1 MEMAMNSSKT
11 LFDSAMGG
19 DRRALAKLLTIAEE
33 GGSTGSYDKKP
44 SWVLGITGPPG
55 AGKSTLIDRLASNWS
70 EKGESIA
77 ILAVDPSSP
86 VSGGAL
92 LGDRARMV
100 FSDHSKIYF
109 RSVSSRGSSGGISNG
124 VRRMVEV
131 LQSLGWDR
139 ILIETVGAGQGEF
152 AIASV
157 ADRVML
163 VEGPDRGDII
173 EAEKAGILEIAD
185 IIACNKSD
193 LPGSQE
199 SANSIKEG
207 LSFSQGAPEVVSV
220 SALKGSGLDDLMER
234 LDQITPN
241 PDRLLMRSAILL
253 DSILADRMRR
263 RPSYEGAMQAIASR
277 TIKPDEA
284 ADMVEFD
291 DGRV

>member
-1 MEMAMNSSKT
+1 MVMNHNET
-11 LFDSAMGG
+11 LFDSAIEG

-33 GGSTGSYDKKP
+33 GGSLRPYEKKS
-44 SWVLGITGPPG
+44 SWILGITGPPG

-70 EKGESIA
+70 DKGDTVA
-77 ILAVDPSSP
+77 VLAVDPSSP

-100 FSDHSKIYF
+100 FSDPSKVYF
-109 RSVSSRGSSGGISNG
+109 RSVSSRGSSGGISGG

-131 LQSLGWDR
+131 LEGLGWDR

-173 EAEKAGILEIAD
+173 QAEKAGILEIAD

-199 SANSIKEG
+199 SVNSIKEG
-207 LSFSQGAPEVVSV
+207 LSLSEGAPDVLVV
-220 SALKGSGLDDLMER
+220 SALKGSGLGDLIER
-234 LDQITPN
+234 LDQIVPN
-241 PDRLLMRSAILL
+241 PNRMMMRSAILL
-253 DSILADRMRR
+253 DSILVERMRS
-263 RPSYEGAMQAIASR
+263 RPSYENAIQSMASKA
-277 TIKPDEA
+277 IKPDEA
-284 ADMVEFD
+284 ADMVEFE
-291 DGRV
+291 DGRL

>member
-1 MEMAMNSSKT
+1 MAMNSSEP
-11 LFDSAMGG
+11 LFDAALDG

-33 GGSTGSYDKKP
+33 GGPVHAYDRKP
-44 SWVLGITGPPG
+44 SWILGITGPPG
-55 AGKSTLIDRLASNWS
+55 AGKSTLIDRLASSWS
-70 EKGESIA
+70 EKGETIA

-100 FSDHSKIYF
+100 FSDPSKIYF

-163 VEGPDRGDII
+163 VEGPDRGDILQ
-173 EAEKAGILEIAD
+173 AEKAGILEIAD

-199 SANSIKEG
+199 SVNSIKEG
-207 LSFSQGAPEVVSV
+207 LSLSEGAPEVISV
-220 SALKGSGLDDLMER
+220 SALKGSGLNDLMES

-241 PDRLLMRSAILL
+241 PDRLLMRSSMLL

-263 RPSYEGAMQAIASR
+263 RPVYEDAMQALASR
-277 TIKPDEA
+277 AIGPDEA
-284 ADMVEFD
+284 ADMVEFGN
-291 DGRV
+291 GRV

>member
-1 MEMAMNSSKT
+1 MAMKSSEP
-11 LFDSAMGG
+11 LFDAASNG

-33 GGSTGSYDKKP
+33 GGPLHAYDRKS
-44 SWVLGITGPPG
+44 SWILGITGPPG
-55 AGKSTLIDRLASNWS
+55 AGKSTLIDRLASSWS
-70 EKGESIA
+70 DKGEKIA

-100 FSDHSKIYF
+100 FSDPSKIYF

-163 VEGPDRGDII
+163 VEGPDRGDILQ
-173 EAEKAGILEIAD
+173 AEKAGILEIAD

-199 SANSIKEG
+199 SVNSIKEG
-207 LSFSQGAPEVVSV
+207 LSLSEGAPEVISV
-220 SALKGSGLDDLMER
+220 SALKGSGLDDLMES

-241 PDRLLMRSAILL
+241 PDRLLMRSSMLL

-263 RPSYEGAMQAIASR
+263 RPVYEDAMQALASR
-277 TIKPDEA
+277 AIGPDEA
-284 ADMVEFD
+284 ADMVEFGN
-291 DGRV
+291 GRV

>member
-1 MEMAMNSSKT
+1 MAMNSSEP
-11 LFDSAMGG
+11 LFDAALDG

-33 GGSTGSYDKKP
+33 GGPVHAYDRKP
-44 SWVLGITGPPG
+44 SWILGITGPPG
-55 AGKSTLIDRLASNWS
+55 AGKSTLIDRLASSWS
-70 EKGESIA
+70 EKGETIA

-100 FSDHSKIYF
+100 FSDPSKIYF

-163 VEGPDRGDII
+163 VEGPDRGDILQ
-173 EAEKAGILEIAD
+173 AEKAGILEIAD

-199 SANSIKEG
+199 SVNSIKEG
-207 LSFSQGAPEVVSV
+207 LSLSEGAPEVISV
-220 SALKGSGLDDLMER
+220 SALKGSGLDDLMES

-241 PDRLLMRSAILL
+241 PDRLLMRSSMLL

-263 RPSYEGAMQAIASR
+263 RPVYEDAMQALASR
-277 TIKPDEA
+277 AIGPDEA
-284 ADMVEFD
+284 ADMVEFGN
-291 DGRV
+291 GRI

>member
-1 MEMAMNSSKT
+1 MAMNSSEP
-11 LFDSAMGG
+11 LFDAALDG

-33 GGSTGSYDKKP
+33 GGPVHAYDRKT
-44 SWVLGITGPPG
+44 SWILGITGPPG
-55 AGKSTLIDRLASNWS
+55 AGKSTLIDRLASSWS
-70 EKGESIA
+70 DKGEKIA

-100 FSDHSKIYF
+100 FSDPSKIYF

-163 VEGPDRGDII
+163 VEGPDRGDILQ
-173 EAEKAGILEIAD
+173 AEKAGILEIAD

-199 SANSIKEG
+199 SVNSIKEG
-207 LSFSQGAPEVVSV
+207 LSLSEGAPEVISV
-220 SALKGSGLDDLMER
+220 SALKGSGLDDLMES

-241 PDRLLMRSAILL
+241 PDRLLMRSSMLL

-263 RPSYEGAMQAIASR
+263 RPAYEDAMQALASR
-277 TIKPDEA
+277 AIGPDEA
-284 ADMVEFD
+284 ADMVEFGN
-291 DGRV
+291 GRV

>member
-1 MEMAMNSSKT
+1 MAMNSSEP
-11 LFDSAMGG
+11 LFDAALDG

-33 GGSTGSYDKKP
+33 GGPVHAYDRKP
-44 SWVLGITGPPG
+44 SWILGITGPPG
-55 AGKSTLIDRLASNWS
+55 AGKSTLIDRLASSWS
-70 EKGESIA
+70 EKGETIA

-100 FSDHSKIYF
+100 FSDPSKIYF

-163 VEGPDRGDII
+163 VEGPDRGDILQ
-173 EAEKAGILEIAD
+173 AEKAGILEIAD

-199 SANSIKEG
+199 SVNSIKEG
-207 LSFSQGAPEVVSV
+207 LSLSEGAPEVISV
-220 SALKGSGLDDLMER
+220 SALKGSGLDGLMES

-241 PDRLLMRSAILL
+241 PDRLLMRSSMLL

-263 RPSYEGAMQAIASR
+263 RPVYEDAMQALASR
-277 TIKPDEA
+277 AIGPDEA
-284 ADMVEFD
+284 ADMVEFGN
-291 DGRV
+291 GRI

>member
-1 MEMAMNSSKT
+1 MAMKSSEP
-11 LFDSAMGG
+11 LFDAASNG

-33 GGSTGSYDKKP
+33 GGPLHAYDRKS
-44 SWVLGITGPPG
+44 SWILGITGPPG
-55 AGKSTLIDRLASNWS
+55 AGKSTLIDRLASSWS
-70 EKGESIA
+70 EKGETIA

-100 FSDHSKIYF
+100 FSDPSKIYF

-163 VEGPDRGDII
+163 VEGPDRGDILQ
-173 EAEKAGILEIAD
+173 AEKAGILEIAD

-199 SANSIKEG
+199 SVNSIKEG
-207 LSFSQGAPEVVSV
+207 LSLSEGAPEVISV
-220 SALKGSGLDDLMER
+220 SALKGSGLDDLMES

-241 PDRLLMRSAILL
+241 PDRLLMRSSMLL

-263 RPSYEGAMQAIASR
+263 RPVYEDAMQALASR
-277 TIKPDEA
+277 AIGPDEA
-284 ADMVEFD
+284 ADMVEFGN
-291 DGRV
+291 GRV

>member
-1 MEMAMNSSKT
+1 MAMNSSEP
-11 LFDSAMGG
+11 LFDAALDG

-33 GGSTGSYDKKP
+33 GGPVHAYDRKP
-44 SWVLGITGPPG
+44 SWILGITGPPG
-55 AGKSTLIDRLASNWS
+55 AGKSTLIDRLASSWS
-70 EKGESIA
+70 DKGEKIA

-100 FSDHSKIYF
+100 FSDPSKIYF

-163 VEGPDRGDII
+163 VEGPDRGDILQ
-173 EAEKAGILEIAD
+173 AEKAGILEIAD

-199 SANSIKEG
+199 SVNSIKEG
-207 LSFSQGAPEVVSV
+207 LSLSEGAPEVISV
-220 SALKGSGLDDLMER
+220 SALKGSGLDDLMES

-241 PDRLLMRSAILL
+241 PDRLLMRSSMLL

-263 RPSYEGAMQAIASR
+263 RPVYEDAMQALASR
-277 TIKPDEA
+277 AIGPDEA
-284 ADMVEFD
+284 ADMVEFGN
-291 DGRV
+291 GRV

>member
-1 MEMAMNSSKT
+1 MAMNSSEP
-11 LFDSAMGG
+11 LFDAALDG

-33 GGSTGSYDKKP
+33 GGPVHAYDRKP
-44 SWVLGITGPPG
+44 SWILGITGPPG
-55 AGKSTLIDRLASNWS
+55 AGKSTLIDRLASSWS
-70 EKGESIA
+70 EKGETIA

-100 FSDHSKIYF
+100 FSDPSKIYF

-163 VEGPDRGDII
+163 VEGPDRGDILQ
-173 EAEKAGILEIAD
+173 AEKAGILEIAD

-199 SANSIKEG
+199 SVNSIKEG
-207 LSFSQGAPEVVSV
+207 LSLSEGAPEVISV
-220 SALKGSGLDDLMER
+220 SALKGSGLDDLMES

-241 PDRLLMRSAILL
+241 PDRLLMRSSMLL

-263 RPSYEGAMQAIASR
+263 RPAYEDAMQALASR
-277 TIKPDEA
+277 AIGPDEA
-284 ADMVEFD
+284 ADMVEFGN
-291 DGRV
+291 GRV

>member
-1 MEMAMNSSKT
+1 MAMNSSEP
-11 LFDSAMGG
+11 LFDAALDG

-33 GGSTGSYDKKP
+33 GGPVHAYDRKP
-44 SWVLGITGPPG
+44 SWILGITGPPG
-55 AGKSTLIDRLASNWS
+55 AGKSTLIDRLASSWS
-70 EKGESIA
+70 EKGETIA

-100 FSDHSKIYF
+100 FSDPSKIYF

-163 VEGPDRGDII
+163 VEGPDRGDILQ
-173 EAEKAGILEIAD
+173 AEKAGILEIAD

-199 SANSIKEG
+199 SVNSIKEG
-207 LSFSQGAPEVVSV
+207 LSLSEGAPEVISV
-220 SALKGSGLDDLMER
+220 SALKGSGLDDLMES

-241 PDRLLMRSAILL
+241 PDRLLMRSSILL

-263 RPSYEGAMQAIASR
+263 RPVYEDAMQALASR
-277 TIKPDEA
+277 AIGPDEA
-284 ADMVEFD
+284 ADMVEFGN
-291 DGRV
+291 GRV

>member
-1 MEMAMNSSKT
+1 MAMNSSEP
-11 LFDSAMGG
+11 LFDAALDG

-33 GGSTGSYDKKP
+33 GGPVHAYDRKP
-44 SWVLGITGPPG
+44 SWILGITGPPG
-55 AGKSTLIDRLASNWS
+55 AGKSTLIDRLASSWS
-70 EKGESIA
+70 EKGETIA

-100 FSDHSKIYF
+100 FSDPSKIYF

-163 VEGPDRGDII
+163 VEGPDRGDILQ
-173 EAEKAGILEIAD
+173 AEKAGILEIAD

-199 SANSIKEG
+199 SVNSIKEG
-207 LSFSQGAPEVVSV
+207 LSLSEGAPEVISV
-220 SALKGSGLDDLMER
+220 SALKGSGLDDLMES
-234 LDQITPN
+234 LDRITPN
-241 PDRLLMRSAILL
+241 PDRLLMRSSMLL

-263 RPSYEGAMQAIASR
+263 RPVYEDAMQALASR
-277 TIKPDEA
+277 AIGPDEA
-284 ADMVEFD
+284 ADMVEFGN
-291 DGRV
+291 GRV

>member
-1 MEMAMNSSKT
+1 MAMNSSEL
-11 LFDSAMGG
+11 LFDAALDG

-33 GGSTGSYDKKP
+33 GGPVHAYDRKP
-44 SWVLGITGPPG
+44 SWILGITGPPG
-55 AGKSTLIDRLASNWS
+55 AGKSTLIDRLASSWS
-70 EKGESIA
+70 EKGETIA

-100 FSDHSKIYF
+100 FSDPSKIYF

-163 VEGPDRGDII
+163 VEGPDRGDILQ
-173 EAEKAGILEIAD
+173 AEKAGILEIAD

-199 SANSIKEG
+199 SVNSIKEG
-207 LSFSQGAPEVVSV
+207 LSLSEGAPEVISV
-220 SALKGSGLDDLMER
+220 SALKGSGLDDLMES

-241 PDRLLMRSAILL
+241 PDRLLMRSSMLL

-263 RPSYEGAMQAIASR
+263 RPVYEDAMQALASR
-277 TIKPDEA
+277 AIGPDEA
-284 ADMVEFD
+284 ADMVEFGN
-291 DGRV
+291 GRV

>member
-1 MEMAMNSSKT
+1 MAMNSSEP
-11 LFDSAMGG
+11 LFDAALDG

-33 GGSTGSYDKKP
+33 GGPVHAYDRKP
-44 SWVLGITGPPG
+44 SWILGITGPPG
-55 AGKSTLIDRLASNWS
+55 AGKSTLIDRLASSWS
-70 EKGESIA
+70 DKGETIA

-100 FSDHSKIYF
+100 FSDPSKIYF

-163 VEGPDRGDII
+163 VEGPDRGDILQ
-173 EAEKAGILEIAD
+173 AEKAGILEIAD

-199 SANSIKEG
+199 SVNSIKEG
-207 LSFSQGAPEVVSV
+207 LSLSEGAPEVISV
-220 SALKGSGLDDLMER
+220 SALKGSGLDDLMES

-241 PDRLLMRSAILL
+241 PDRLLMRSSMLL

-263 RPSYEGAMQAIASR
+263 RPAYEDAMQALASR
-277 TIKPDEA
+277 AIGPDEA
-284 ADMVEFD
+284 ADMVEFGN
-291 DGRV
+291 GRV

>member
-1 MEMAMNSSKT
+1 MAINTSEP
-11 LFDSAMGG
+11 LFDAALDG

-33 GGSTGSYDKKP
+33 GGPVHAYDRKP
-44 SWVLGITGPPG
+44 SWILGITGPPG
-55 AGKSTLIDRLASNWS
+55 AGKSTLIDRLASSWS
-70 EKGESIA
+70 EKGETIA

-100 FSDHSKIYF
+100 FSDPSKIYF

-163 VEGPDRGDII
+163 VEGPDRGDILQ
-173 EAEKAGILEIAD
+173 AEKAGILEIAD

-199 SANSIKEG
+199 SVNSIKEG
-207 LSFSQGAPEVVSV
+207 LSLSEGAPEVISV
-220 SALKGSGLDDLMER
+220 SALKGSGLDDLMES

-241 PDRLLMRSAILL
+241 PDRLRMRSSMLL

-263 RPSYEGAMQAIASR
+263 RPIYEDAMQALASR
-277 TIKPDEA
+277 AIGPDEA
-284 ADMVEFD
+284 ADMVEFGN
-291 DGRV
+291 GRV

>member
-1 MEMAMNSSKT
+1 MAMNSSEL
-11 LFDSAMGG
+11 LFDAALDG

-33 GGSTGSYDKKP
+33 GGPVHAYDRKP
-44 SWVLGITGPPG
+44 SWILGITGPPG
-55 AGKSTLIDRLASNWS
+55 AGKSTLIDRLASSWS
-70 EKGESIA
+70 EKGETIA

-100 FSDHSKIYF
+100 FSDPSKIYF

-163 VEGPDRGDII
+163 VEGPDRGDILQ
-173 EAEKAGILEIAD
+173 AEKAGILEIAD

-199 SANSIKEG
+199 SVNSIKEG
-207 LSFSQGAPEVVSV
+207 LSLSEGAPEVISV
-220 SALKGSGLDDLMER
+220 SALKGSGLNDLMES

-241 PDRLLMRSAILL
+241 PDRLLMRSSMLL

-263 RPSYEGAMQAIASR
+263 RPVYEDAMQALASR
-277 TIKPDEA
+277 AIGPDEA
-284 ADMVEFD
+284 ADMVEFGN
-291 DGRV
+291 GRV

>member
-1 MEMAMNSSKT
+1 MAMKSSEP
-11 LFDSAMGG
+11 LFDAASNG

-33 GGSTGSYDKKP
+33 GGPLHAYDRKS
-44 SWVLGITGPPG
+44 SWILGITGPPG
-55 AGKSTLIDRLASNWS
+55 AGKSTLIDRLASSWS
-70 EKGESIA
+70 DKGEKIA

-100 FSDHSKIYF
+100 FSDPSKIYF

-131 LQSLGWDR
+131 LQSLGWNR

-163 VEGPDRGDII
+163 VEGPDRGDILQ
-173 EAEKAGILEIAD
+173 AEKAGILEIAD

-199 SANSIKEG
+199 SVNSIKEG
-207 LSFSQGAPEVVSV
+207 LSLSEGAPEVISV
-220 SALKGSGLDDLMER
+220 SALKGSGLDDLMES

-241 PDRLLMRSAILL
+241 PDRLLMRSSMLL

-263 RPSYEGAMQAIASR
+263 RPAYEDAMQALASR
-277 TIKPDEA
+277 AIGPDEA
-284 ADMVEFD
+284 ADMVEFGN
-291 DGRV
+291 GRV

>member
-1 MEMAMNSSKT
+1 MAMNSPET
-11 LFDSAMGG
+11 LFDSAIGG

-33 GGSTGSYDKKP
+33 GGSLRAYDKKS
-44 SWVLGITGPPG
+44 SWILGVTGPPG

-100 FSDHSKIYF
+100 FSDPSKVSF

-173 EAEKAGILEIAD
+173 QAEKAGILEIAD

-207 LSFSQGAPEVVSV
+207 LSFSEGAPEVISV
-220 SALKGSGLDDLMER
+220 SALKGSGLDDLVDR

-263 RPSYEGAMQAIASR
+263 RPSYEGAMQAMASR
-277 TIKPDEA
+277 TIEPDEA

-291 DGRV
+291 DGRI

>member
-1 MEMAMNSSKT
+1 MAMNSSEP
-11 LFDSAMGG
+11 LFDAALDG

-33 GGSTGSYDKKP
+33 GGPVHAYDRKP
-44 SWVLGITGPPG
+44 SWILGITGPPG
-55 AGKSTLIDRLASNWS
+55 AGKSTLIDRLASSWS
-70 EKGESIA
+70 DKGEKIA

-100 FSDHSKIYF
+100 LSDPSKIYF

-163 VEGPDRGDII
+163 VEGPDRGDILQ
-173 EAEKAGILEIAD
+173 AEKAGILEIAD

-199 SANSIKEG
+199 SVNSIKEG
-207 LSFSQGAPEVVSV
+207 LSLSEGAPEVISV
-220 SALKGSGLDDLMER
+220 SALKGSGLDDLMES

-241 PDRLLMRSAILL
+241 PDRLLMRSSMLL

-263 RPSYEGAMQAIASR
+263 RPVYEDAMQALASR
-277 TIKPDEA
+277 AIGPDEA
-284 ADMVEFD
+284 ADMVEFGN
-291 DGRV
+291 GRV

>member
-1 MEMAMNSSKT
+1 MAMNSSEP
-11 LFDSAMGG
+11 LFDAALDG

-33 GGSTGSYDKKP
+33 GGPVHAYDRKP
-44 SWVLGITGPPG
+44 SWILGITGPPG
-55 AGKSTLIDRLASNWS
+55 AGKSTLIDRLASSWS
-70 EKGESIA
+70 EKGETIA

-100 FSDHSKIYF
+100 FSDPSKIYF

-163 VEGPDRGDII
+163 VEGPDRGDILQ
-173 EAEKAGILEIAD
+173 AEKAGILEIAD

-193 LPGSQE
+193 LPGTQE

-207 LSFSQGAPEVVSV
+207 LSFSEGAPEVVSV

>member
-1 MEMAMNSSKT
+1 MAMKSSEP
-11 LFDSAMGG
+11 LFDAASNG

-33 GGSTGSYDKKP
+33 GGPLHAYDRKP
-44 SWVLGITGPPG
+44 SWILGITGPPG

-70 EKGESIA
+70 DKGEKIA

-100 FSDHSKIYF
+100 FSDPSKIYF

-163 VEGPDRGDII
+163 VEGPDRGDILQ
-173 EAEKAGILEIAD
+173 AEKAGILEIAD

-199 SANSIKEG
+199 SVNSIKEG
-207 LSFSQGAPEVVSV
+207 LSLSEGAPEVISV
-220 SALKGSGLDDLMER
+220 SALKGSGLDDLMES

-241 PDRLLMRSAILL
+241 PDRLLMRSSMLL

-263 RPSYEGAMQAIASR
+263 RPAYEDAMQALASR
-277 TIKPDEA
+277 TIGPDEA
-284 ADMVEFD
+284 ADMVEFGN
-291 DGRV
+291 GRV

>member
-1 MEMAMNSSKT
+1 MAMNSSEP
-11 LFDSAMGG
+11 LFDAALDG

-33 GGSTGSYDKKP
+33 GGPVHAYDRKP
-44 SWVLGITGPPG
+44 SWILGITGPPG
-55 AGKSTLIDRLASNWS
+55 AGKSTLIDRLASSWS
-70 EKGESIA
+70 EKGETIA

-100 FSDHSKIYF
+100 FSDPSKIYF

-163 VEGPDRGDII
+163 VEGPDRGDILQ
-173 EAEKAGILEIAD
+173 AEKAGILEIAD

-199 SANSIKEG
+199 SVNSIKEG
-207 LSFSQGAPEVVSV
+207 LSLSEGAPEVISV
-220 SALKGSGLDDLMER
+220 SALKGSGLNDLMES

-241 PDRLLMRSAILL
+241 PDRLLMRSSMLL

-263 RPSYEGAMQAIASR
+263 RPVYEDAIQALASR
-277 TIKPDEA
+277 AIGPDEA
-284 ADMVEFD
+284 ADMVEFGN
-291 DGRV
+291 GRV

>member
-1 MEMAMNSSKT
+1 MAMNSSDP
-11 LFDSAMGG
+11 LFNAALDG

-33 GGSTGSYDKKP
+33 GGPMHAYDRKP
-44 SWVLGITGPPG
+44 SWILGITGPPG
-55 AGKSTLIDRLASNWS
+55 AGKSTLIDRLASSWS
-70 EKGESIA
+70 EKGETIA

-100 FSDHSKIYF
+100 FSDPSKIYF

-163 VEGPDRGDII
+163 VEGPDRGDILQ
-173 EAEKAGILEIAD
+173 AEKAGILEIAD

-199 SANSIKEG
+199 SVNSIKEG
-207 LSFSQGAPEVVSV
+207 LSLSEGAPEVISV
-220 SALKGSGLDDLMER
+220 SALKGSGLDDLMES
-234 LDQITPN
+234 LDRITPN
-241 PDRLLMRSAILL
+241 PDRLLMRSSMLL

-263 RPSYEGAMQAIASR
+263 RPVYEDAMQALASR
-277 TIKPDEA
+277 AIGPDEA
-284 ADMVEFD
+284 ADMVEFGN
-291 DGRV
+291 GRV

>member
-1 MEMAMNSSKT
+1 MAMNSSEP
-11 LFDSAMGG
+11 LFDAALDG

-33 GGSTGSYDKKP
+33 GGPVHAYDRKP
-44 SWVLGITGPPG
+44 SWILGITGPPG

-70 EKGESIA
+70 EKGETIA

-100 FSDHSKIYF
+100 FSDPSKIYF

-163 VEGPDRGDII
+163 VEGPDRGDILQ
-173 EAEKAGILEIAD
+173 AEKAGILEIAD

-199 SANSIKEG
+199 SVNSIKEG
-207 LSFSQGAPEVVSV
+207 LSLSEGAPEVISV
-220 SALKGSGLDDLMER
+220 SALKGSGLDDLMES

-241 PDRLLMRSAILL
+241 PDRLLMRSSMLL

-263 RPSYEGAMQAIASR
+263 RPVYEDAMQALASR
-277 TIKPDEA
+277 AIGPDEA
-284 ADMVEFD
+284 ADMVEFGN
-291 DGRV
+291 GRV

>member
-1 MEMAMNSSKT
+1 MAMNSSEP
-11 LFDSAMGG
+11 LFDAALDG

-33 GGSTGSYDKKP
+33 GGPVHAYDRKP
-44 SWVLGITGPPG
+44 SWILGITGPPG
-55 AGKSTLIDRLASNWS
+55 AGKSTLIDRLASSWS
-70 EKGESIA
+70 EKGETIA

-100 FSDHSKIYF
+100 FSDPSKIYF

-157 ADRVML
+157 SDMVML
-163 VEGPDRGDII
+163 VEGPDRGDILQ
-173 EAEKAGILEIAD
+173 AEKAGILEIAD

-199 SANSIKEG
+199 SVNSIKEG
-207 LSFSQGAPEVVSV
+207 LSLSEGAPEVISV
-220 SALKGSGLDDLMER
+220 SALKGSGLDDLMES

-241 PDRLLMRSAILL
+241 PDRLLMRSSMLL

-263 RPSYEGAMQAIASR
+263 RPVYEDAMQALASR
-277 TIKPDEA
+277 AIGPDEA
-284 ADMVEFD
+284 ADMVEFGN
-291 DGRV
+291 GRI

>member
-1 MEMAMNSSKT
+1 MAMKSSEP
-11 LFDSAMGG
+11 LFDAASEG

-33 GGSTGSYDKKP
+33 GGPLHAYDRKS
-44 SWVLGITGPPG
+44 SWILGITGPPG
-55 AGKSTLIDRLASNWS
+55 AGKSTLIDRLASSWS
-70 EKGESIA
+70 EKGETIA

-100 FSDHSKIYF
+100 FSDPSKIYF

-163 VEGPDRGDII
+163 VEGPDRGDILQ
-173 EAEKAGILEIAD
+173 AEKAGILEIAD

-199 SANSIKEG
+199 SVNSIKEG
-207 LSFSQGAPEVVSV
+207 LSLSEGAPEVISV
-220 SALKGSGLDDLMER
+220 SALKGSGLNDLMES

-241 PDRLLMRSAILL
+241 PDRLLMRSSMLL

-263 RPSYEGAMQAIASR
+263 RPAYEDAMQALASR
-277 TIKPDEA
+277 AIGPDEA
-284 ADMVEFD
+284 ADMVEFGN
-291 DGRV
+291 GRV

>member
-1 MEMAMNSSKT
+1 MAMNSSEP
-11 LFDSAMGG
+11 LFNAALDG

-33 GGSTGSYDKKP
+33 GGPVHAYDRKP
-44 SWVLGITGPPG
+44 SWILGITGPPG
-55 AGKSTLIDRLASNWS
+55 AGKSTLIDRLASSWS
-70 EKGESIA
+70 EKGETIA
-77 ILAVDPSSP
+77 IIAVDPSSP

-100 FSDHSKIYF
+100 FSDPSKIYF

-163 VEGPDRGDII
+163 VEGPDRGDILQ
-173 EAEKAGILEIAD
+173 AEKAGILEIAD

-199 SANSIKEG
+199 SVNSIKEG
-207 LSFSQGAPEVVSV
+207 LSLSEGAPEVISV
-220 SALKGSGLDDLMER
+220 SALKGSGLDDLMES

-241 PDRLLMRSAILL
+241 PDRLLMRSSMLL

-263 RPSYEGAMQAIASR
+263 RPVYEDAMQALASR
-277 TIKPDEA
+277 AIGPDEA
-284 ADMVEFD
+284 ADMVEFGN
-291 DGRV
+291 GRV

>member
-1 MEMAMNSSKT
+1 MAMKSSEP
-11 LFDSAMGG
+11 LFDAASNG

-33 GGSTGSYDKKP
+33 GGPLHAYDRKS
-44 SWVLGITGPPG
+44 SWILGITGPPG
-55 AGKSTLIDRLASNWS
+55 AGKSTLIDRLASSWS
-70 EKGESIA
+70 EKGETIA

-100 FSDHSKIYF
+100 FSDPSKIYF

-163 VEGPDRGDII
+163 VEGPDRGDILQ
-173 EAEKAGILEIAD
+173 AEKAGILEIAD

-199 SANSIKEG
+199 SVNSIKEG
-207 LSFSQGAPEVVSV
+207 LSLSEGAPEVISV
-220 SALKGSGLDDLMER
+220 SALKGSGLDDLMES

-241 PDRLLMRSAILL
+241 PDRLLMRSSMLL

-263 RPSYEGAMQAIASR
+263 RPAYEDAMQALASR
-277 TIKPDEA
+277 AIGPDEA
-284 ADMVEFD
+284 ADMVEFGN
-291 DGRV
+291 GRV

>member
-1 MEMAMNSSKT
+1 MAINTSEP
-11 LFDSAMGG
+11 LFDAALDG

-33 GGSTGSYDKKP
+33 GGPVHAYDRKP
-44 SWVLGITGPPG
+44 SWILGITGPPG
-55 AGKSTLIDRLASNWS
+55 AGKSTLIDRLASSWS
-70 EKGESIA
+70 EKGETIA

-100 FSDHSKIYF
+100 FSDPSKIYF

-163 VEGPDRGDII
+163 VEGPDRGDILQ
-173 EAEKAGILEIAD
+173 AEKAGILEIAD

-199 SANSIKEG
+199 SVNSIKEG
-207 LSFSQGAPEVVSV
+207 LSLSEGAPEVISV
-220 SALKGSGLDDLMER
+220 SALKGSGLDDLMES

-241 PDRLLMRSAILL
+241 PDRLLMRSSMLL

-263 RPSYEGAMQAIASR
+263 RPVYEDAMQALASR
-277 TIKPDEA
+277 AIGPDEA
-284 ADMVEFD
+284 ADMVEFGN
-291 DGRV
+291 GRV

>member
-1 MEMAMNSSKT
+1 MAMKSSEP
-11 LFDSAMGG
+11 LFDAASNG

-33 GGSTGSYDKKP
+33 GGPLHAYDRKS
-44 SWVLGITGPPG
+44 SWILGITGPPG
-55 AGKSTLIDRLASNWS
+55 AGKSTLIDRLASSWS
-70 EKGESIA
+70 DKGEKIA

-100 FSDHSKIYF
+100 FSDPSKIYF

-163 VEGPDRGDII
+163 VEGPDRGDILQ
-173 EAEKAGILEIAD
+173 AEKAGILEIAD

-199 SANSIKEG
+199 SVNSIKEG
-207 LSFSQGAPEVVSV
+207 LSLSEGAPEVISV
-220 SALKGSGLDDLMER
+220 SALKGSGLDNLMES

-241 PDRLLMRSAILL
+241 PDRLLMRSSMLL

-263 RPSYEGAMQAIASR
+263 RPAYEDAMQALASR
-277 TIKPDEA
+277 AIGPDEA
-284 ADMVEFD
+284 ADMVEFGN
-291 DGRV
+291 GRV

>member
-1 MEMAMNSSKT
+1 MAMNSAES
-11 LFDSAMGG
+11 LFEAALEG

-33 GGSTGSYDKKP
+33 GGQMNTAGRKS

-70 EKGESIA
+70 EKGDSIA

-92 LGDRARMV
+92 LGDRARMA
-100 FSDHSKIYF
+100 FSDPSKIYF

-124 VRRMVEV
+124 VRRMVQV
-131 LQSLGWDR
+131 LQRLGWDR

-173 EAEKAGILEIAD
+173 QAEKAGILEIAD

-193 LPGSQE
+193 LPGSKE
-199 SANSIKEG
+199 SVDSIKEG
-207 LSFSQGAPEVVSV
+207 LSFSEEAPEVMSV
-220 SALKGSGLDDLMER
+220 SALNGSGLDELMEK

-241 PDRLLMRSAILL
+241 LDRLMMRSSMLL

-263 RPSYEGAMQAIASR
+263 RPAYVDAMRAMASK
-277 TIKPDEA
+277 TIGPDEA
-284 ADMVEFD
+284 ADMVEFE
-291 DGRV
+291 DGTI

>member
-1 MEMAMNSSKT
+1 MVMNHNET
-11 LFDSAMGG
+11 LFDSAIEG

-33 GGSTGSYDKKP
+33 GGSLRPYEKKS
-44 SWVLGITGPPG
+44 SWILGITGPPG

-70 EKGESIA
+70 DKGDTVA
-77 ILAVDPSSP
+77 VLAVDPSSP

-92 LGDRARMV
+92 LGDRARME
-100 FSDHSKIYF
+100 FSDPSKVYF
-109 RSVSSRGSSGGISNG
+109 RSVSSRGSSGGISDG

-131 LQSLGWDR
+131 LEGLGWDR

-173 EAEKAGILEIAD
+173 QAEKAGILEIAD

-199 SANSIKEG
+199 SVNSIKEG
-207 LSFSQGAPEVVSV
+207 LSLSEGAPDVLAV
-220 SALKGSGLDDLMER
+220 SALKGSGLDDLIER
-234 LDQITPN
+234 LDQIVPN
-241 PDRLLMRSAILL
+241 PNRMMMRSAILL
-253 DSILADRMRR
+253 DSILVERMRS
-263 RPSYEGAMQAIASR
+263 RPSYETAIQSMASKA
-277 TIKPDEA
+277 IKPDEA
-284 ADMVEFD
+284 ADMVEFE
-291 DGRV
+291 DGRL

>member
-1 MEMAMNSSKT
+1 MAMNSAES
-11 LFDSAMGG
+11 LFEAALEG

-33 GGSTGSYDKKP
+33 GGQVNTAGSKS

-70 EKGESIA
+70 GKGDSIA

-92 LGDRARMV
+92 LGDRARMA
-100 FSDHSKIYF
+100 FSDPSKIYF

-124 VRRMVEV
+124 VRRMVQV
-131 LQSLGWDR
+131 LQRLGWDR

-173 EAEKAGILEIAD
+173 QAEKAGILEIAD

-193 LPGSQE
+193 LPGSKE
-199 SANSIKEG
+199 SVDSIKEG
-207 LSFSQGAPEVVSV
+207 LSFSEEAPEVMSV
-220 SALKGSGLDDLMER
+220 SALNGSGLDELMEK

-241 PDRLLMRSAILL
+241 PDRLMMRSSMLL

-263 RPSYEGAMQAIASR
+263 RPAYVDAMRAMASK
-277 TIKPDEA
+277 TIGPDEA
-284 ADMVEFD
+284 ADMVEFE
-291 DGRV
+291 DGTI

>member
-1 MEMAMNSSKT
+1 MAMNSSEL
-11 LFDSAMGG
+11 LFDAALDG

-33 GGSTGSYDKKP
+33 GGPVHAYDRKP
-44 SWVLGITGPPG
+44 SWILGITGPPG
-55 AGKSTLIDRLASNWS
+55 AGKSTLIDRLASSWS
-70 EKGESIA
+70 EKGETIA

-100 FSDHSKIYF
+100 FSDPSKIYF

-163 VEGPDRGDII
+163 VEGPDRGDILQ
-173 EAEKAGILEIAD
+173 AEKAGILEIAD

-199 SANSIKEG
+199 SVNSIKEG
-207 LSFSQGAPEVVSV
+207 LSLSEGAPEVISV
-220 SALKGSGLDDLMER
+220 SALKGSGLDDLMES

-241 PDRLLMRSAILL
+241 PDRLLMRSSMLL

-263 RPSYEGAMQAIASR
+263 RPVYEDAIQALASR
-277 TIKPDEA
+277 AIGPDEA
-284 ADMVEFD
+284 ADMVEFGN
-291 DGRV
+291 GRV

>member
-1 MEMAMNSSKT
+1 MAMKSSEP
-11 LFDSAMGG
+11 LFDAASEG

-33 GGSTGSYDKKP
+33 GGPLHAYDRKS
-44 SWVLGITGPPG
+44 SWILGITGPPG
-55 AGKSTLIDRLASNWS
+55 AGKSTLIDRLASSWS
-70 EKGESIA
+70 DKGEKIA

-100 FSDHSKIYF
+100 FSDPSKIYF

-163 VEGPDRGDII
+163 VEGPDRGDILQ
-173 EAEKAGILEIAD
+173 AEKAGILEIAD

-199 SANSIKEG
+199 SVNSIKEG
-207 LSFSQGAPEVVSV
+207 LSLSEGAPEVISV
-220 SALKGSGLDDLMER
+220 SALKGSGLDDLMES

-241 PDRLLMRSAILL
+241 PDRLLMRSSMLL

-263 RPSYEGAMQAIASR
+263 RPAYEDAMQALASR
-277 TIKPDEA
+277 AIGPDEA
-284 ADMVEFD
+284 ADMVEFGN
-291 DGRV
+291 GRV